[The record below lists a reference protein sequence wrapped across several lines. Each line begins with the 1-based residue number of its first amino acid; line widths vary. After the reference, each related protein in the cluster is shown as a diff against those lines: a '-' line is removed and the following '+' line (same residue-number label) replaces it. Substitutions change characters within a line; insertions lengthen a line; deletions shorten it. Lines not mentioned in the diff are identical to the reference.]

1 MPGLSP
7 AWRRQLAPQAAQLVS
22 SQREFELDTKPECAR
37 VGVGRETVQIGRV
50 VLDPA
55 NRIEAQFAKADAPG
69 EHRPDPVLRFLA
81 MRAQGDDAVILKT
94 GLEMRIEA
102 EPRLGGHQEARRPDA
117 PRPHFFR
124 KQGIDAVERIQTEQ
138 RYLLLHQRPEGE
150 GARITLPRGVLIFDE
165 QPDIRQILA
174 LRRQLKKSLEG
185 RGIIAKAVTGIS
197 GQLRLAAKLQTD
209 GERDFELEN
218 GGLAVAE
225 HAIVLELELM
235 RLDYRAADLEVLG
248 FGLKSRGGNDDARG

>member
-55 NRIEAQFAKADAPG
+55 NRIEA
-69 EHRPDPVLRFLA
+69 
-81 MRAQGDDAVILKT
+81 
-94 GLEMRIEA
+94 
-102 EPRLGGHQEARRPDA
+102 RR
-117 PRPHFFR
+117 
-124 KQGIDAVERIQTEQ
+124 
-138 RYLLLHQRPEGE
+138 
-150 GARITLPRGVLIFDE
+150 
-165 QPDIRQILA
+165 
-174 LRRQLKKSLEG
+174 
-185 RGIIAKAVTGIS
+185 IIAKAVTGIS
-197 GQLRLAAKLQTD
+197 GKLRLDAQLQPV
-209 GERDFELEN
+209 GEPVFELVN

-225 HAIVLELELM
+225 HKIVLELELM